1 MFWDNLSFSLNATVP
16 LFLLMMAGLFLHK
29 IGWMDQNAASYLNK
43 FVFKVA
49 LPVSLF
55 RQMAVSDFK
64 SAWDTKFVL
73 FCAFASLASVAVA
86 ALLSLLLKDRPLRG
100 EFIQASYRSSASL
113 LGVALIMN
121 MYGTMGMAPLMII
134 GAVPVYNIVA
144 VIVLMLTSVEGKFDT
159 VVLKRT
165 LRSIL
170 LNPIIDGIVVG
181 FLWSALAI
189 PLSPILDKTVKDI
202 GSLATPL
209 GLMAMGAMFDRK
221 AALGNVK
228 PALAAL
234 CLKLFAWEALFMP
247 LAVLL
252 GFRAEKLAAILV
264 MLGSATTV
272 SCYVMARNMR
282 HEGTL
287 TSSVVMLTTLASA
300 FSLTFWIFLF
310 RSLGYL

>member
-86 ALLSLLLKDRPLRG
+86 ALLSLLLRDRPLRG

>member
-134 GAVPVYNIVA
+134 GAVPVYNVVA

>member
-86 ALLSLLLKDRPLRG
+86 ALLSLLLRDRPLRG

-134 GAVPVYNIVA
+134 GAVPVYNVVA

>member
-134 GAVPVYNIVA
+134 GAVPVYNVVA

-247 LAVLL
+247 LAVRL
-252 GFRAEKLAAILV
+252 GFRTEKLAAILV